1 MKLVNSDTR
10 FDYFIDYFQGIEVKI
25 KKDKLTQQIYFNS
38 ESVAQ
43 CLGFSNTAEMI
54 QSNEKSTNIFL
65 DGMNKGEVI
74 TGF

>member
-1 MKLVNSDTR
+1 MKLVNSDPL

-25 KKDKLTQQIYFNS
+25 KKDKLTQQIYFSS

-43 CLGFSNTAEMI
+43 CLGFSNTSEMV
-54 QSNEKSTNIFL
+54 QSNEESTNIFL
-65 DGMNKGEVI
+65 DGINKGEVI